1 MRIRGAETEL
11 QEAGL
16 DADNMASS
24 TAKLRAEI
32 LALSKVDIM
41 KDENTF
47 KSTYDILDELSKK
60 WKDLTDIQQASITEL
75 IAGKRQGNI
84 MSSLMNNFDI
94 ARKALETSRSS
105 SGSAETELDKYMQ
118 SIEAKQK
125 QLTASLQ
132 AFSQATLNTDFVKGA
147 IDGLRTLTEWA
158 TKAID
163 AVGLLPGILG
173 GVGIAAFI
181 KNFDQP
187 KGCDV
192 NPEDIGLPRGKK
204 YHNGDTI
211 IPWEESFKIRKG
223 VIA

>member
-94 ARKALETSRSS
+94 ARKALETSRGS

-132 AFSQATLNTDFVKGA
+132 AFSQATLNTDFVKGT

-173 GVGIAAFI
+173 GIGITAFI
-181 KNFDQP
+181 KNFGQP
-187 KGCDV
+187 KAV
-192 NPEDIGLPRGKK
+192 MSTQKTSV
-204 YHNGDTI
+204 YHGGRNIIMAILI

-223 VIA
+223 IIA

>member
-1 MRIRGAETEL
+1 
-11 QEAGL
+11 
-16 DADNMASS
+16 
-24 TAKLRAEI
+24 
-32 LALSKVDIM
+32 
-41 KDENTF
+41 
-47 KSTYDILDELSKK
+47 
-60 WKDLTDIQQASITEL
+60 
-75 IAGKRQGNI
+75 

-94 ARKALETSRSS
+94 ARKALETSRGS

-125 QLTASLQ
+125 QLTASFQ

-181 KNFDQP
+181 KNFGQP
-187 KGCDV
+187 KAV
-192 NPEDIGLPRGKK
+192 MSTQKTSV
-204 YHNGDTI
+204 YHGGRNIIMAILI

-223 VIA
+223 IIA

>member
-1 MRIRGAETEL
+1 
-11 QEAGL
+11 
-16 DADNMASS
+16 
-24 TAKLRAEI
+24 
-32 LALSKVDIM
+32 
-41 KDENTF
+41 
-47 KSTYDILDELSKK
+47 
-60 WKDLTDIQQASITEL
+60 
-75 IAGKRQGNI
+75 

-94 ARKALETSRSS
+94 ARKALETSRGS

-125 QLTASLQ
+125 QLTASFQ

-173 GVGIAAFI
+173 GIGITAFI

-204 YHNGDTI
+204 HHNGDI
-211 IPWEESFKIRKG
+211 NNSVGRKFQNKKRNNCLNP
-223 VIA
+223 